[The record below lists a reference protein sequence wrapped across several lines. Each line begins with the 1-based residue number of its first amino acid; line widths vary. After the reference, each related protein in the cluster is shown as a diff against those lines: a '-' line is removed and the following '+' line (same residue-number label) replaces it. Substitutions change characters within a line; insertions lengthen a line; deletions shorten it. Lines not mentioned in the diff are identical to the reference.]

1 MAGNRR
7 RKQDNSGVHAFLY
20 VLVVLVLLCGMGYLF
35 YYSRS
40 QANERQEY
48 IRELESKEAAT
59 KDVVQVTVPAEPESE
74 TISEAESSTPEAQTE
89 TQTETQEETQ
99 TEVESESE
107 SETES
112 LLESESETA
121 SETESQSIASES
133 AKSTEA
139 DLFSAEN
146 PRIIVLNGTGKAGV
160 AAYWKRFLQGKGFT
174 NVVMADYKG
183 EISDHT
189 VVYVTAGGNAPEGV
203 YDLFPNAEYRE
214 EGLDSADPNADTN
227 VKIPDSQKKFDFYDV
242 WILVGKDDALH
253 D

>member
-89 TQTETQEETQ
+89 TQTETQ
-99 TEVESESE
+99 TEIESE
-107 SETES
+107 SETEKVTEKETKKETEKATEKETET
-112 LLESESETA
+112 ESESETEK
-121 SETESQSIASES
+121 ETEALYRDVTYYAKPMWKINCLYVSNPRAKLAETASYTDDERNSLDYLQLLVDAQTGELIGESS
-133 AKSTEA
+133 AK
-139 DLFSAEN
+139 DRAE
-146 PRIIVLNGTGKAGV
+146 
-160 AAYWKRFLQGKGFT
+160 FKGFLSWE
-174 NVVMADYKG
+174 D
-183 EISDHT
+183 
-189 VVYVTAGGNAPEGV
+189 
-203 YDLFPNAEYRE
+203 
-214 EGLDSADPNADTN
+214 
-227 VKIPDSQKKFDFYDV
+227 VKQN
-242 WILVGKDDALH
+242 
-253 D
+253 

>member
-40 QANERQEY
+40 QAKERQEY
-48 IRELESKEAAT
+48 IRVLESKEAAT
-59 KDVVQVTVPAEPESE
+59 KDVVQVTVPEEPESE
-74 TISEAESSTPEAQTE
+74 TISEAESSTPEVQTD
-89 TQTETQEETQ
+89 TQTEI
-99 TEVESESE
+99 ESE

-112 LLESESETA
+112 HLESESETKN
-121 SETESQSIASES
+121 ETESQSIASES

-160 AAYWKRFLQGKGFT
+160 AAYWKRFLQGNGFT

-183 EISDHT
+183 EINDHT
-189 VVYVTAGGNAPEGV
+189 VVYVTAGGNAPKGV

-227 VKIPDSQKKFDFYDV
+227 VKIPDSQKKFDSYDV
-242 WILVGKDDALH
+242 WIVVGKDDALH

>member
-74 TISEAESSTPEAQTE
+74 TISEAESSMPEAQIETQTE
-89 TQTETQEETQ
+89 TQTEI
-99 TEVESESE
+99 ESESE

-112 LLESESETA
+112 LPESESETT
-121 SETESQSIASES
+121 SETESQSIVTES

-139 DLFSAEN
+139 DLFSADN

>member
-40 QANERQEY
+40 QAKERQEY
-48 IRELESKEAAT
+48 IRVLESKEAAT
-59 KDVVQVTVPAEPESE
+59 KDVVQVTVPEEPESE
-74 TISEAESSTPEAQTE
+74 TISEAESSTPEVLTD
-89 TQTETQEETQ
+89 TQTEI
-99 TEVESESE
+99 ESE

-112 LLESESETA
+112 HLESESETK

-183 EISDHT
+183 EINDHT
-189 VVYVTAGGNAPEGV
+189 VVYVTAGGNAPKGV

-227 VKIPDSQKKFDFYDV
+227 VKIPDSQKKFDSYDV
-242 WILVGKDDALH
+242 WIVVGKDDALH